1 MADDAIFVQHIQG
14 YDSGSYE
21 TRARRMRKA
30 GFVRLRSRKGRDG
43 KYWEIWYLCGAWAA
57 KGEIANMKHADI
69 KAWLFREIRPGQT
82 WVDAKM
88 WALGVP
94 D

>member
-1 MADDAIFVQHIQG
+1 MADDSIFVQHIQG
-14 YDSGSYE
+14 YEADSY
-21 TRARRMRKA
+21 APKAKRMRAA
-30 GFVRLRSRKGRDG
+30 GFVRLRSSKGRDG

-57 KGEIANMKHADI
+57 KGEIEGKKHADI
-69 KAWLFREIRPGQT
+69 KSWLFHQIGPGQT

-88 WALGVP
+88 WALGAP